1 MLAVMGFQGKGENS
15 SIATQNTKS
24 LAHTKKVF
32 CMLMWKVCA
41 CHTFSL
47 RTLPRT
53 ATLNQTKQYCLVFV
67 KYNYNR

>member
-1 MLAVMGFQGKGENS
+1 MLAVMGFQSKGKNS

-32 CMLMWKVCA
+32 CMLIGEVCA
-41 CHTFSL
+41 CQMF
-47 RTLPRT
+47 RRGTLPRT
-53 ATLNQTKQYCLVFV
+53 ATLNHTEQYCLVFV

>member
-1 MLAVMGFQGKGENS
+1 MLAVMGFQGKGKNS

-32 CMLMWKVCA
+32 CMLMGEVSVCQE
-41 CHTFSL
+41 FSL
-47 RTLPRT
+47 RTLTRT
-53 ATLNQTKQYCLVFV
+53 ATLAHTKRYCLVFV